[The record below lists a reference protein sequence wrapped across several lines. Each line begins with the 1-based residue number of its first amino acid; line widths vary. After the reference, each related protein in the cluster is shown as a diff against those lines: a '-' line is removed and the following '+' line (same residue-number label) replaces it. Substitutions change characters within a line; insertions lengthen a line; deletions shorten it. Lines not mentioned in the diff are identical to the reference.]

1 MELNNPTRLS
11 GETQA
16 TANPVA
22 DATLGTNNA
31 ENSTTARRSR

>member
-16 TANPVA
+16 TANPVG